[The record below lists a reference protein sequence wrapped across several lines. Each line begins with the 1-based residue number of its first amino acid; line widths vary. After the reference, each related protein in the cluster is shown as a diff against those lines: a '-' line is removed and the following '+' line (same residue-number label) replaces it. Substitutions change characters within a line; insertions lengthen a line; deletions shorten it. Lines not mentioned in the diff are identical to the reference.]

1 MSSLEVLRQKA
12 AGIIVGL
19 LWINLFLVAAR
30 ELSGSDGFS
39 LAPVL
44 ATFVIVALAT
54 AGWWQD
60 RTGPTTRIV
69 TSMAHAAT
77 VAMLVYAF
85 SGSPLQIDIHMYF
98 FASLAICAVWID
110 WRALLG
116 YSALVAVHHLALFL
130 VMPLAVFPGESD
142 FSRVILHAV
151 VLIVQCGVLVALTH
165 AVVNAFQASEAA
177 VEAANAAERNAVE
190 ASERAREADRE
201 AAEQRTLNAE
211 ERAREAQATKV
222 VVNRL
227 GMALQELSVGN
238 LAHRIEEPFEGSLDA
253 LRDTYNTSLKNLE
266 SVLAQAGHVAY
277 TIRGGT
283 AEISQSTHDL
293 SVRTERQ
300 AASVEE
306 SASALGILT
315 QTVNQMAHVA
325 EKVGNMVEKA
335 HQGAERSGVIV
346 TNAVE
351 AMSRIENSSREIG
364 QIIGVID
371 EIAFQTN
378 LLALNAG
385 VEAARAGEAGK
396 GFAVVAQEVRE
407 LAQRSASAAREIKDL
422 ITTSGS
428 EVGNG
433 VALVN
438 QAGEALGMIA
448 DEVREI
454 SAEIR
459 TIVTGARQQ
468 ASGISEIDGTIAEI
482 DRGTQQNAAMVEEN
496 SAAVQ
501 ALANEAAV
509 LEQLM
514 VRFRLTSGTQG
525 GQTTDRPMTDRN
537 AA

>member
-1 MSSLEVLRQKA
+1 MSSLALLRNKA
-12 AGIIVGL
+12 AGGIVGL
-19 LWINLFLVAAR
+19 LWINLLLVAVR
-30 ELSGSDGFS
+30 EFFSGDGFS

-54 AGWWQD
+54 AGWWKD
-60 RTGPTTRIV
+60 RIGPTTRIV

-77 VAMLVYAF
+77 VAMLVYSF

-110 WRALLG
+110 WKALLA
-116 YSALVAVHHLALFL
+116 YSALVAVHHLALFF

-151 VLIVQCGVLVALTH
+151 VLIVQTGVLVALTH
-165 AVVNAFQASEAA
+165 AVVNAFEASDAA
-177 VEAANAAERNAVE
+177 VETATKAERNAVE
-190 ASERAREADRE
+190 MSERAREADRE
-201 AAEQRTLNAE
+201 AAEQRAMNAE
-211 ERAREAQATKV
+211 ERAREAEATKLV
-222 VVNRL
+222 VERL
-227 GMALQELSVGN
+227 GTALSELSTGN
-238 LAHRIEEPFEGSLDA
+238 LAHRIDQPFQGALDA
-253 LRDTYNTSLKNLE
+253 LRDSYNSSVENLE
-266 SVLAQAGHVAY
+266 SVLTQAGLVAN

-283 AEISQSTHDL
+283 AEIGRATHDL

-306 SASALGILT
+306 TASALSILT
-315 QTVNQMAHVA
+315 QTVNETASVA
-325 EKVGNMVEKA
+325 EHVDRMVDKA
-335 HQGAERSGVIV
+335 RDGAERSGAIV

-407 LAQRSASAAREIKDL
+407 LAQRSANAAKEIKAL
-422 ITTSGS
+422 INASGA
-428 EVGNG
+428 EVNNG
-433 VALVN
+433 VTLVN
-438 QAGEALGMIA
+438 QAGEALTVIA
-448 DEVREI
+448 NEVRQISGEI
-454 SAEIR
+454 QR
-459 TIVTGARQQ
+459 IVSGARQQ
-468 ASGISEIDGTIAEI
+468 ATGISEIDGTIAEI
-482 DRGTQQNAAMVEEN
+482 DRGTQQNAAMVEES

-501 ALANEAAV
+501 ALLNEAVA
-509 LEQLM
+509 LENLM
-514 VRFRLTSGTQG
+514 VRFKLSKDGSGHSMG
-525 GQTTDRPMTDRN
+525 RR